1 MVQVRNLKKF
11 FRGRRTSLFGAP
23 PVVRAVDE
31 VSFDIPEGK
40 TLGLV
45 GESGSGKTTTAR
57 SLLRLIEPD
66 DGEIQIDGRDVR
78 SLNRSALRQF
88 RKNMQIVFQDPFGSL
103 NPRMNVASLVS
114 EPLRVFGEGNKT
126 EINQRLRDL
135 LDIVGLKEEHGRR
148 YIHEFSGGQR
158 QRIGIARAIA
168 LNPKVVVLDEPVS
181 ALDVSIQGQ
190 ILNLLRNLQER
201 FSLTYL
207 FVAHD
212 LAVVENMSNEIA
224 VMYLGR
230 IVEQCAAGELYRNPL
245 HPYSQ
250 SLIAAIPEPKP
261 KKGGFTGLQGEIPS
275 PENPPGGCH
284 FHPRCPHVM
293 DICRS
298 EYPSP
303 RFSGGHRVR
312 CHLY

>member
-1 MVQVRNLKKF
+1 MVRVRNLKKF
-11 FRGRRTSLFGAP
+11 FQGRRTSFFSPP

-31 VSFDIPEGK
+31 ISFEIPEGK

-45 GESGSGKTTTAR
+45 GESGSGKTTAAR

-66 DGEIQIDGRDVR
+66 EGEIVINDRNIR
-78 SLNRSALRQF
+78 SMNRSALRKF
-88 RKNMQIVFQDPFGSL
+88 RRNMQIVFQDPFGSL
-103 NPRMNVASLVS
+103 NPRMNVASLIS
-114 EPLRVFGEGNKT
+114 EPLRVYRDGTKK
-126 EINQRLRDL
+126 EIDHRLREL
-135 LDIVGLKEEHGRR
+135 LEIVGLKEEHGRR

-190 ILNLLRNLQER
+190 ILNLLRDLQER

-212 LAVVENMSNEIA
+212 LAVVENMSDEIA

-230 IVEQCAAGELYRNPL
+230 IVEQCPAGELYRNPL
-245 HPYSQ
+245 HPYSH
-250 SLIAAIPEPKP
+250 SLISAIPEPEP
-261 KKGGFTGLQGEIPS
+261 KKGGFSGLKGEIPS
-275 PENPPGGCH
+275 PENPPTGCH
-284 FHPRCPHVM
+284 FHPRCPHAM
-293 DICRS
+293 EICRS
-298 EYPSP
+298 EYPAA
-303 RFSGGHRVR
+303 RNTGGHRVR